1 MTTSRSSPARQS
13 LQELLGLAEKQE
25 NSSPNVDLRS
35 AGLTKQH
42 DAFNTTDQAEAADSG
57 NLDQAL
63 SSLLLVSYRLNFLAS
78 CELKY
83 NL

>member
-13 LQELLGLAEKQE
+13 LQELLGLAEKRE
-25 NSSPNVDLRS
+25 NSSPNVDPQS
-35 AGLTKQH
+35 AGLIKKQT
-42 DAFNTTDQAEAADSG
+42 AFSSTDQAEAADSG

-63 SSLLLVSYRLNFLAS
+63 SSLLLVRDRVNFLAS
-78 CELKY
+78 SELKH